1 MVVKFFGSTTTIRI
15 AGCIQTHK
23 ANAPESVTGIVACVG
38 GLDGQTPGWECHAPQ
53 FDPDP

>member
-15 AGCIQTHK
+15 AGCIQTQK
-23 ANAPESVTGIVACVG
+23 ANVPESVTGIVACVG